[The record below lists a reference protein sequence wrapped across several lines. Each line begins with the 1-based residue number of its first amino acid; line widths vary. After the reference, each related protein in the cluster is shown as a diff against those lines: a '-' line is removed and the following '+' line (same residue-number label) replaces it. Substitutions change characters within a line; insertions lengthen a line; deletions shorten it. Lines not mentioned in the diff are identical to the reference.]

1 MAKSPKPVVTEDMIE
16 EAAPAAPAAPAPA
29 AKPVEATTQFSAQ
42 TRAEMEAGAA
52 SLKKIA
58 ANNK

>member
-1 MAKSPKPVVTEDMIE
+1 MAKSPKPIVTEDKIE
-16 EAAPAAPAAPAPA
+16 EASPAAAAPV
-29 AKPVEATTQFSAQ
+29 AKPAEAVPQFSAQ